1 MESKQ
6 KKKTNFTNK
15 FADFVHMTIYIVIDA
30 YAKKLLLVTY
40 HFLFLFEVVGSNLW
54 TTTFGI

>member
-6 KKKTNFTNK
+6 KKNEFYE

-30 YAKKLLLVTY
+30 YTKKLLLVTY
-40 HFLFLFEVVGSNLW
+40 HFLFLFEVVGSNL
-54 TTTFGI
+54 